1 MQMKKPHTNIT
12 PKKAVKIILMTIY
25 MAAVFYVTL
34 LNREPE
40 PERMAWLVLFGS
52 YKRAWR
58 ESHEFILW
66 GLIDNVIMMI
76 PFGLLL
82 PWMNRRF
89 YLLHTVC
96 MAFVLTLFIEST
108 QYLTRL
114 GYFDVDDIWNNL
126 WGTIIGY
133 GFFCCLAEGT
143 EAVRNHRRV
152 EGWLL
157 LRGILPL
164 CIFLTFF
171 ALFLKMAL

>member
-114 GYFDVDDIWNNL
+114 GYFDVDDV
-126 WGTIIGY
+126 
-133 GFFCCLAEGT
+133 T